1 MPDDKII
8 TKKLVIASTSVVTIE
23 KVTHKSIILKKQTAT
38 NPSALIKKTYQRKV
52 VSDQTNLVF
61 GKDQL

>member
-23 KVTHKSIILKKQTAT
+23 KVTHNSIVVKKQTAT
-38 NPSALIKKTYQRKV
+38 NNPALIKKTYQRKV

-61 GKDQL
+61 VKYQL